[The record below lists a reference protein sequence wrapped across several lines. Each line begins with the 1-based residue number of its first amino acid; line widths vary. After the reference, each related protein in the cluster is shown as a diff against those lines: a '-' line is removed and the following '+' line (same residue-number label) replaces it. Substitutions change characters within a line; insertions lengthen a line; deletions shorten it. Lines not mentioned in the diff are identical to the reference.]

1 MRKGDLLVTTKVD
14 IPAQNQPYRR
24 QASLGGSV
32 SYRNINANEDM
43 SYIVLAKVT
52 KVYYKQGRIDY
63 TLVNRADIVQGIGS
77 NGNGS
82 APIPLDFFG
91 YQPNGNPYGQYR
103 PIQIGNLITL
113 AFLNGHMSAPIV
125 LGVYPNNPD
134 IYNALSPATYTE
146 GDDRNSDVADD
157 VLACQE
163 VYPSGQLEYRSG
175 SGAILKALNGH
186 SYMAIDDDS
195 IKNNYDELWSTYD
208 KVYDFYRQGT
218 LIEPQKEK
226 AGQWLLVH
234 EDNPLAED
242 SDNHLTRFYVN
253 PKGEFQIALMNNT
266 FEGNTLLLNGSK
278 DDGFT
283 IEKYYNHDSKADVNG
298 GHGAGHTEEYRLPD
312 YDTAEKY
319 VKLNLGGKD
328 GFKIESSSKAES
340 KEQASSLQITENG
353 IFINGKALTDAM
365 NTGDQKGSIIN
376 DAVKDSPDLKKA
388 IDTAKQAASDAS
400 EVGVDA
406 RKASA
411 QVQSNINDMK
421 ANMRNYLAQSADD
434 DYKSKSDEEQGNLW
448 AQVFDHAYIKDGGA
462 IHFVADT
469 LDAGTLRGTNMKFEN
484 VRFTEGAGNH
494 ISANIID
501 TGELNAGIIKA
512 GTIEAEKIDSPELS
526 DITKRLGDIEAGS
539 IKIGKVDG
547 NGNAIDPIKSDTVN
561 SGEKVAEFD
570 SPKSAPIPVK
580 IATLDT
586 TFWQQVAGKQVNISA
601 DVTVTNYQEPYVNT
615 DGIASGI
622 KIELTDGN
630 NITHTFSGDID
641 NVHLPIYDPK
651 KDTKDITTKQ
661 QITIK
666 VDVPDTITRG
676 SSKAYGNLKADRIVI
691 DNLKT
696 NYSNPKY
703 DTAKDAFSVDSDGNV
718 IARSFTAE
726 NGKIIGGEIQGNSIH
741 NADYSFNP
749 FMDTINN
756 NGRLTS
762 TNTTEQ
768 PSSGIMPDGT
778 IYANSTTFNHLAITR
793 EQLSY
798 RGGTQSAY
806 PDLYYDPPTT
816 SGSTGDY
823 SFGMKVLSANQGS
836 DSLMWYGELGR
847 FSNLV
852 KIPQK
857 DRVLKLVLYMS
868 LEYYQSDSS
877 TDFHFDGMLSPQQIR
892 VIALNDKFID
902 NEDFI
907 KKDGHDLIG
916 LQSFPMTED
925 KLNEYVINESSEN
938 IILYNKYWRKVTV
951 RLDLR
956 DYKGDLDK
964 ISIGVLTS
972 QDTQNTYSI
981 YGKDVEILFP
991 TYWTKIFSDT
1001 VKDKKSLNNLAVH
1014 GMDQVN
1020 TQNVLLRSDG
1030 SLEQNFISPS
1040 FGNSEY
1046 DSANVEEHLLI
1057 DRGAIT
1063 LQSQDQRDLFN
1074 RLDISASGISFSP
1087 CDVNRIGTLEDT
1099 KLSFGGT
1106 DGKNGFWFDSYGNM
1120 HGQAGA
1126 VFRIYSEEKGGSV
1139 EVFHVNLG
1147 TGKFWVKNGQE

>member
-63 TLVNRADIVQGIGS
+63 TLVNRADIVQGIGG

-146 GDDRNSDVADD
+146 GDDRNADVADD

-283 IEKYYNHDSKADVNG
+283 IEKYYNHSSKADVNG

-376 DAVKDSPDLKKA
+376 DAVKDSTDLKKA
-388 IDTAKQAASDAS
+388 IDTAKQVASKAS
-400 EVGVDA
+400 EAGTDA
-406 RKASA
+406 KNASFK
-411 QVQSNINDMK
+411 VQQDINAMK
-421 ANMRNYLAQSADD
+421 ANMRNYLVQSADE
-434 DYKSKSDEEQGNLW
+434 DYQSKSDKEKGHIWSQI
-448 AQVFDHAYIKDGGA
+448 FDHAYIEEGLFKDGGA
-462 IHFVADT
+462 IHFAADT
-469 LDAGTLRGTNMKFEN
+469 LEAGTLSGTNMKFEN
-484 VRFTEGAGNH
+484 VQFTKGVGNS
-494 ISANIID
+494 IDANIIT
-501 TGELNAGIIKA
+501 TGTLNADLIKA
-512 GTIEAEKIDSPELS
+512 GTIRAEKIDSPELS
-526 DITKRLGDIEAGS
+526 DITKRLGKIEAGS

-561 SGEKVAEFD
+561 SGDKVAEFD
-570 SPKSAPIPVK
+570 SPKLAPIPVN
-580 IATLDT
+580 ITTLDT
-586 TFWQQVAGKQVNISA
+586 TFWQQVTGKQVNISA

-641 NVHLPIYDPK
+641 TVHLPIYDPK

-666 VDVPDTITRG
+666 VDVPDTITKG
-676 SSKAYGNLKADRIVI
+676 ISKAYGNLKADKIVI

-726 NGKIIGGEIQGNSIH
+726 NGLIAGGEIRGNYIH
-741 NADYSFNP
+741 SSHLDIVDSVPYL
-749 FMDTINN
+749 IN
-756 NGRLTS
+756 S
-762 TNTTEQ
+762 
-768 PSSGIMPDGT
+768 DG
-778 IYANSTTFNHLAITR
+778 
-793 EQLSY
+793 
-798 RGGTQSAY
+798 
-806 PDLYYDPPTT
+806 
-816 SGSTGDY
+816 
-823 SFGMKVLSANQGS
+823 
-836 DSLMWYGELGR
+836 
-847 FSNLV
+847 SNLTAQTSS
-852 KIPQK
+852 KIPVTAILPNGSIYNSQSWYQLTPQDQYQYQNDIASKKRPGFYIRGIVDPYKSFYK
-857 DRVLKLVLYMS
+857 DVPYTDADKDNEFKIIPIGSPYNINLIEKPYRIFNLRLYMS
-868 LEYYQSDSS
+868 LDDIDTPSNLISTQYRNVTVALVKVGTMKEQTSYTYDDLKKNMVAMSDTMEPVYYKHWRNLNFTLDLNSVDESLLTKDQ
-877 TDFHFDGMLSPQQIR
+877 LELV
-892 VIALNDKFID
+892 VII
-902 NEDFI
+902 
-907 KKDGHDLIG
+907 
-916 LQSFPMTED
+916 P
-925 KLNEYVINESSEN
+925 NESGDEQDKVNSRFNFSEIHYSYSAYFN
-938 IILYNKYWRKVTV
+938 HLKLENPLFYHNYPIETLDNSTTIIN
-951 RLDLR
+951 
-956 DYKGDLDK
+956 
-964 ISIGVLTS
+964 
-972 QDTQNTYSI
+972 
-981 YGKDVEILFP
+981 
-991 TYWTKIFSDT
+991 
-1001 VKDKKSLNNLAVH
+1001 
-1014 GMDQVN
+1014 
-1020 TQNVLLRSDG
+1020 SDG
-1030 SLEQNFISPS
+1030 SFDHTYINRS
-1040 FGNSEY
+1040 FDKEA
-1046 DSANVEEHLLI
+1046 SALAHFE
-1057 DRGAIT
+1057 
-1063 LQSQDQRDLFN
+1063 
-1074 RLDISASGISFSP
+1074 
-1087 CDVNRIGTLEDT
+1087 VNRHVSIDNGTIHLDG
-1099 KLSFGGT
+1099 FNDVGT
-1106 DGKNGFWFDSYGNM
+1106 FNSVTISNQSIDFSMQGDPSAIAVAGKDERLVFNGDSNNGYWMDSYGNIHM
-1120 HGQAGA
+1120 TGTI
-1126 VFRIYSEEKGGSV
+1126 FRIYGP
-1139 EVFHVNLG
+1139 
-1147 TGKFWVKNGQE
+1147 TGQEMFRVDCGANTVSAHGNFNANSI

>member
-63 TLVNRADIVQGIGS
+63 TLVNRADIVQGIGG

-146 GDDRNSDVADD
+146 GDDRNADVADD

-234 EDNPLAED
+234 EDNPSAED

-283 IEKYYNHDSKADVNG
+283 IEKYYNHGSKADVNG

-328 GFKIESSSKAES
+328 GFKIESSSKEES
-340 KEQASSLQITENG
+340 EEQASSLQITENG

-365 NTGDQKGSIIN
+365 NTGDQKGSVIN
-376 DAVKDSPDLKKA
+376 DAVRDSTDLKKA
-388 IDTAKQAASDAS
+388 IDTAKQAASNAS
-400 EVGVDA
+400 EAGVDA
-406 RKASA
+406 KKASA
-411 QVQSNINDMK
+411 NVQQDIDKMK
-421 ANMRNYLAQSADD
+421 ANMRNYLAQSADE
-434 DYKSKSDEEQGNLW
+434 DYKSKSDEEQGKLW

-469 LDAGTLRGTNMKFEN
+469 LEAGTLSGTHMKFEN
-484 VRFTEGAGNH
+484 VRFTEGTGNH

-512 GTIEAEKIDSPELS
+512 GTIEADKIDSPELS

-539 IKIGKVDG
+539 IKIGKVDNTG
-547 NGNAIDPIKSDTVN
+547 SAIDPIKTDTIN
-561 SGEKVAEFD
+561 DSQKVGEFD
-570 SPKSAPIPVK
+570 NPSQAPTPIE
-580 IATLDT
+580 IADLNTDY
-586 TFWQQVAGKQVNISA
+586 WQQMVGKQVNISA
-601 DVTVTNYQEPYVNT
+601 DVTVTNYQGTYVNT
-615 DGIASGI
+615 DQIASGI
-622 KIELTDGN
+622 KIELTDDK
-630 NITHTFSGDID
+630 NITHTYTGNID
-641 NVHLPIYDPK
+641 TVTLPIYDK
-651 KDTKDITTKQ
+651 NKDTTDITTKQ

-666 VDVPDTITRG
+666 VDVPDKITKG
-676 SSKAYGNLKADRIVI
+676 IGKAYGNLKADKIVI

-696 NYSNPKY
+696 SYSNPKY

-726 NGKIIGGEIQGNSIH
+726 NGLIAGGEIRGNYIH
-741 NADYSFNP
+741 SSHLDIVDSVPYL
-749 FMDTINN
+749 IN
-756 NGRLTS
+756 S
-762 TNTTEQ
+762 
-768 PSSGIMPDGT
+768 DG
-778 IYANSTTFNHLAITR
+778 
-793 EQLSY
+793 
-798 RGGTQSAY
+798 
-806 PDLYYDPPTT
+806 
-816 SGSTGDY
+816 
-823 SFGMKVLSANQGS
+823 
-836 DSLMWYGELGR
+836 
-847 FSNLV
+847 SNLTAQTSS
-852 KIPQK
+852 KIPVTAILPNGSIYNSQSWYQLTPQNENQYQNDVASK
-857 DRVLKLVLYMS
+857 NRPGFYIRGLINPYEPFSMDVPSTDEDKENEFKIIPIGSPYNINLIEKPYRIFNLRLYMS
-868 LEYYQSDSS
+868 LDDIETPSHLVSTRYRNVTVALVKVGTMKEQTSYTYDDLKKNAVAMSDTMEPVYYKHWRNLNFTLDLNSVDESLLTKDQLELIIIVPNESGDEQDKVNSQFNFNEIHYSYSAYFNHLKLESPLFYHNYPIETVDNSTTIINSDGS
-877 TDFHFDGMLSPQQIR
+877 FD
-892 VIALNDKFID
+892 
-902 NEDFI
+902 
-907 KKDGHDLIG
+907 H
-916 LQSFPMTED
+916 T
-925 KLNEYVINESSEN
+925 YINES
-938 IILYNKYWRKVTV
+938 
-951 RLDLR
+951 
-956 DYKGDLDK
+956 LDK
-964 ISIGVLTS
+964 EASASAHFEVNRHVSIDNGTIHLDGFNDVGTFNSVTISN
-972 QDTQNTYSI
+972 QSI
-981 YGKDVEILFP
+981 DFSMQGDPTAIAIAGKDERLVFNGDSNNG
-991 TYWTKIFSDT
+991 YW
-1001 VKDKKSLNNLAVH
+1001 
-1014 GMDQVN
+1014 M
-1020 TQNVLLRSDG
+1020 
-1030 SLEQNFISPS
+1030 
-1040 FGNSEY
+1040 
-1046 DSANVEEHLLI
+1046 
-1057 DRGAIT
+1057 
-1063 LQSQDQRDLFN
+1063 
-1074 RLDISASGISFSP
+1074 
-1087 CDVNRIGTLEDT
+1087 
-1099 KLSFGGT
+1099 
-1106 DGKNGFWFDSYGNM
+1106 DSYGNIHM
-1120 HGQAGA
+1120 LGT
-1126 VFRIYSEEKGGSV
+1126 VFRIYGP
-1139 EVFHVNLG
+1139 
-1147 TGKFWVKNGQE
+1147 TGQEMFRVDCGANTVSAHGNFNANSI

>member
-63 TLVNRADIVQGIGS
+63 TLVNRADIVQGIGG

-266 FEGNTLLLNGSK
+266 FDGNTLLLNGSK

-328 GFKIESSSKAES
+328 GFRIESSSKAES
-340 KEQASSLQITENG
+340 KEQASSLQVTENG
-353 IFINGKALTDAM
+353 IFINGKALTDVM

-400 EVGVDA
+400 KVGVDA
-406 RKASA
+406 RKVSA

-421 ANMRNYLAQSADD
+421 ANMRNYLAQSADE
-434 DYKSKSDEEQGNLW
+434 DYKSKSDEEQGKLW
-448 AQVFDHAYIKDGGA
+448 AQVFDHAYIKNIKDGGA

-469 LDAGTLRGTNMKFEN
+469 LEAGTLSGTNMKFEN

-512 GTIEAEKIDSPELS
+512 GTIKADKIDSPELS

-539 IKIGKVDG
+539 IKIGKVDS
-547 NGNAIDPIKSDTVN
+547 NGNAIDPIKTDIVN
-561 SGEKVAEFD
+561 ESQKVGEFIK
-570 SPKSAPIPVK
+570 PKQAPTPIE
-580 IATLDT
+580 IADLNTDY
-586 TFWQQVAGKQVNISA
+586 WKQMVGRQVNISA
-601 DVTVTNYQEPYVNT
+601 DVTVTNYQGTYVNT

-641 NVHLPIYDPK
+641 TVHLPIYDPNR
-651 KDTKDITTKQ
+651 DTKDITTKQ

-666 VDVPDTITRG
+666 VDVPDTITKG
-676 SSKAYGNLKADRIVI
+676 ISKAYGNLKADKIVI

-726 NGKIIGGEIQGNSIH
+726 NGLIAGGEIRGNYIH
-741 NADYSFNP
+741 SSHLDIVDSVPYL
-749 FMDTINN
+749 INN
-756 NGRLTS
+756 DGSNLTAQTDSKIPVTAILPNGSIYNSQSWYQLTPQ
-762 TNTTEQ
+762 NENQ
-768 PSSGIMPDGT
+768 YQND
-778 IYANSTTFNHLAITR
+778 
-793 EQLSY
+793 
-798 RGGTQSAY
+798 
-806 PDLYYDPPTT
+806 TT
-816 SGSTGDY
+816 SKNRPGFYIRGLVNPYKPFSIDVPYTDKDKDNEFKIISIGSPY
-823 SFGMKVLSANQGS
+823 NI
-836 DSLMWYGELGR
+836 
-847 FSNLV
+847 NLIE
-852 KIPQK
+852 KPYRIFNL
-857 DRVLKLVLYMS
+857 RLYMS
-868 LEYYQSDSS
+868 LEDINTPLNLIYTQYRNVTVALVKVGTMKEQTSYTYDDLKKNAVAMSDTMEPVYYKHWRNLNFTLDLNNVDESLLTKDQ
-877 TDFHFDGMLSPQQIR
+877 LELV
-892 VIALNDKFID
+892 VII
-902 NEDFI
+902 
-907 KKDGHDLIG
+907 
-916 LQSFPMTED
+916 P
-925 KLNEYVINESSEN
+925 NESGDEQQKVNSRFNFNEIHYSYSAYFNHLKLEN
-938 IILYNKYWRKVTV
+938 HNFYHDYPIEVLDNSTTIIN
-951 RLDLR
+951 
-956 DYKGDLDK
+956 
-964 ISIGVLTS
+964 
-972 QDTQNTYSI
+972 
-981 YGKDVEILFP
+981 
-991 TYWTKIFSDT
+991 
-1001 VKDKKSLNNLAVH
+1001 
-1014 GMDQVN
+1014 
-1020 TQNVLLRSDG
+1020 SDG
-1030 SLEQNFISPS
+1030 SFDHTYINRSLDKEASAYEHFEVNRHVSIDNGTIHLDGFDDMGTYNNVTIS
-1040 FGNSEY
+1040 N
-1046 DSANVEEHLLI
+1046 
-1057 DRGAIT
+1057 
-1063 LQSQDQRDLFN
+1063 QS
-1074 RLDISASGISFSP
+1074 ISFSAQGDP
-1087 CDVNRIGTLEDT
+1087 SVIGIVGKDGRLV
-1099 KLSFGGT
+1099 FNGT
-1106 DGKNGFWFDSYGNM
+1106 NGTNGVWFDSYGNL
-1120 HGQAGA
+1120 HIPEGC
-1126 VFRIYSEEKGGSV
+1126 VFRIFSDQDGGQ
-1139 EVFHVNLG
+1139 EVFHVNANTLKTWSKG
-1147 TGKFWVKNGQE
+1147 TE

>member
-1 MRKGDLLVTTKVD
+1 MTTKVD

-63 TLVNRADIVQGIGS
+63 TLVNRADIVQGIGG

-266 FEGNTLLLNGSK
+266 FDGNTLLLNGSK

-283 IEKYYNHDSKADVNG
+283 IEKYYNHDSKADVDG
-298 GHGAGHTEEYRLPD
+298 GHGSGHTEEYRLPD
-312 YDTAEKY
+312 YDTADKY

-340 KEQASSLQITENG
+340 KEQASSLQVTENG

-365 NTGDQKGSIIN
+365 NTGDQTGSIIN
-376 DAVKDSPDLKKA
+376 DAVRDSTDLKKA

-400 EVGVDA
+400 EAGTDA

-411 QVQSNINDMK
+411 QVQSNIDDMK
-421 ANMRNYLAQSADD
+421 DNMRNYLAQSADE

-469 LDAGTLRGTNMKFEN
+469 LDAGTLRGANMKFEN

-501 TGELNAGIIKA
+501 TGELNAGIIRA

-547 NGNAIDPIKSDTVN
+547 NGNAIDPIKSDTIN

-570 SPKSAPIPVK
+570 SPKSAPIPVN
-580 IATLDT
+580 ITTLDT

-622 KIELTDGN
+622 KIELTDDN

-641 NVHLPIYDPK
+641 TVHLPIYDEN

-661 QITIK
+661 HITIK
-666 VDVPDTITRG
+666 VDVPDTITNG
-676 SSKAYGNLKADRIVI
+676 ISKAYGNLKADKIVI

-703 DTAKDAFSVDSDGNV
+703 DTAKDAFSVDADGNV

-726 NGKIIGGEIQGNSIH
+726 NGLIAGGEIRGNYIH
-741 NADYSFNP
+741 SSHLDIVDSVPYL
-749 FMDTINN
+749 IN
-756 NGRLTS
+756 S
-762 TNTTEQ
+762 
-768 PSSGIMPDGT
+768 DG
-778 IYANSTTFNHLAITR
+778 
-793 EQLSY
+793 
-798 RGGTQSAY
+798 
-806 PDLYYDPPTT
+806 
-816 SGSTGDY
+816 
-823 SFGMKVLSANQGS
+823 
-836 DSLMWYGELGR
+836 
-847 FSNLV
+847 SNLTAQTSS
-852 KIPQK
+852 KIPITAILPNGSIYNSQSWYHLTPQDESQYQNDIASKNRPGFYIRGIVKTYEPFSIDVPYTDK
-857 DRVLKLVLYMS
+857 DKDNEFKIIPIGSPYNINLIEKPYRIFNLRLYMS
-868 LEYYQSDSS
+868 LDDIDTPIHLVSTRYRNVTVALVKVGTMKEQTSYTYDDLKKNAVAMSDTMEPVYYKHWRNLNFTLDLNNVDESLLTKDQ
-877 TDFHFDGMLSPQQIR
+877 LELV
-892 VIALNDKFID
+892 VII
-902 NEDFI
+902 
-907 KKDGHDLIG
+907 
-916 LQSFPMTED
+916 P
-925 KLNEYVINESSEN
+925 NESGDEQQKVNSRFNFNEIHYSYSAYFNHLKLEN
-938 IILYNKYWRKVTV
+938 PNFYHNYPIETLDNSTTIIN
-951 RLDLR
+951 
-956 DYKGDLDK
+956 
-964 ISIGVLTS
+964 
-972 QDTQNTYSI
+972 
-981 YGKDVEILFP
+981 
-991 TYWTKIFSDT
+991 
-1001 VKDKKSLNNLAVH
+1001 
-1014 GMDQVN
+1014 
-1020 TQNVLLRSDG
+1020 SDG
-1030 SLEQNFISPS
+1030 SFDHTYINENLDKEA
-1040 FGNSEY
+1040 SEY
-1046 DSANVEEHLLI
+1046 EH
-1057 DRGAIT
+1057 
-1063 LQSQDQRDLFN
+1063 FE
-1074 RLDISASGISFSP
+1074 
-1087 CDVNRIGTLEDT
+1087 VNRHVSIDNGTIHLDG
-1099 KLSFGGT
+1099 FNDVGT
-1106 DGKNGFWFDSYGNM
+1106 FNSVTISNQSIDFSMQGDPTAIAVAGKDERLVFNGDSNNGYWMDSYGNIHM
-1120 HGQAGA
+1120 LGT
-1126 VFRIYSEEKGGSV
+1126 VFRIYGP
-1139 EVFHVNLG
+1139 
-1147 TGKFWVKNGQE
+1147 TGQEMFRVDCGANTVSAHGNFNANSI